1 MDKNKALNDYLDGL
15 EYGLDLLA
23 KELHDTAKE
32 KGFWDYEVDFIFA
45 AKQIAMI
52 HSEAT
57 EVLEALRKSQGEEK
71 VVEELADI
79 IVRVLDLWAGLVEAG
94 IVSTS
99 LDEAMANKISVNK
112 SREKLHGV
120 LG

>member
-1 MDKNKALNDYLDGL
+1 MAKKIHLN
-15 EYGLDLLA
+15 A
-23 KELHDTAKE
+23 TE
-32 KGFWDYEVDFIFA
+32 KGFWDYMYKSGEPQGDPFIFY

-57 EVLEALRKSQGEEK
+57 EVLEAMRKSKGQDQ

-79 IVRVLDLWAGLVEAG
+79 IIRVLDLYGGLKVQNQ
-94 IVSTS
+94 VQDS
-99 LDEAMANKISVNK
+99 LDLVMDIKMRKNQE
-112 SREKLHGV
+112 RPRLHGV

>member
-1 MDKNKALNDYLDGL
+1 MS
-15 EYGLDLLA
+15 LDLMAQKIHLNA
-23 KELHDTAKE
+23 TE
-32 KGFWDYEVDFIFA
+32 KGFWDYMYENAEPKADPFIFY

-57 EVLEALRKSQGEEK
+57 EVLEAMRKSKGQDQ

-79 IVRVLDLWAGLVEAG
+79 IIRVLDLYGGLKVQNQ
-94 IVSTS
+94 VQDS
-99 LDEAMANKISVNK
+99 LDLVMDIKMRVNQE
-112 SREKLHGV
+112 RPRLHGV

>member
-1 MDKNKALNDYLDGL
+1 MNLD
-15 EYGLDLLA
+15 DLA
-23 KELHDTAKE
+23 AELHQTAVE
-32 KGFWDYEVDFIFA
+32 KGFWEPLFRMNDEDSFIFY

-57 EVLEALRKSQGEEK
+57 EVLEAIRKNKGEDQ

-79 IVRVLDLWAGLVEAG
+79 LIRTLDLYNGMHNRGDV
-94 IVSTS
+94 VTS
-99 LDEAMANKISVNK
+99 LHKTVKNK
-112 SREKLHGV
+112 SKVNRDRPRLHGT